1 MTGVTLD
8 TGALIALEYGNRRMA
23 VLVEEAL
30 ARRADVII
38 PAGVVAQAWR
48 GGPAQARIA
57 RLLRASVTSIPPLD
71 KRLALRIGARC
82 AVTGVADVVDVSVA
96 LCARDRGHAVVTS
109 DPQDIHAVEPSL
121 TLLSPT

>member
-1 MTGVTLD
+1 MRIA
-8 TGALIALEYGNRRMA
+8 ALIRPPDEAAGEDPERWLERAR
-23 VLVEEAL
+23 EAAAHGPL
-30 ARRADVII
+30 
-38 PAGVVAQAWR
+38 GHHTHW